1 MSGFQCEA
9 PPHSSFNS
17 RAKNRRKHATTRRA
31 HPYYLGWRR
40 LAAPMPAALLTNRSL
55 SEPPSVLIVGAGIAG
70 LALGRA
76 LRARGIS
83 AEIIERTTAWTP
95 AGTGI
100 YLPANGVRAL
110 QSLGLGDGVTSRSVR
125 MTYQRILDNRGR
137 LLAEVDL
144 DAVWGAIGPMRRD
157 ATRRL
162 APPSMEPAACR
173 FASATVT
180 ALTESH
186 DAVTVVFDD
195 GVRRE
200 RRRRRRG
207 WCALDDPPTRLRA
220 YAATCRSGQLAV
232 SLGAHPRHHRWTVML
247 ARRRAFLTAFLHG
260 GLASYGPD
268 VRAHR
273 KAESDIASLRSLF
286 LDFAP
291 PVGAI
296 LDRLV
301 NADAVHF
308 APIEEMTVEPSVTG
322 RIVLIGD
329 AAHATSPNM
338 AQGACMALEDALVL
352 SEMLASGGRV
362 GDRLLAFSERRAAN
376 PVGAATHASAG
387 SRPVASCV
395 PEKHR
400 SALVGS
406 AHVSQRLSTV
416 VLGTAQPLP
425 VALRATPALS
435 LWRVRQVQR
444 HQHHGP
450 VDGAEPVRRAF
461 GHHDEV
467 TLRDAA

>member
-1 MSGFQCEA
+1 
-9 PPHSSFNS
+9 
-17 RAKNRRKHATTRRA
+17 
-31 HPYYLGWRR
+31 
-40 LAAPMPAALLTNRSL
+40 MPAALLTNRSL

-110 QSLGLGDGVTSRSVR
+110 QSLGIGDAVTSRSVR

-144 DAVWGAIGPMRRD
+144 DAVWGAVGPCVGMRRAD
-157 ATRRL
+157 LHSMLLDGAHGVPLRL
-162 APPSMEPAACR
+162 GT
-173 FASATVT
+173 TVT

-195 GVRRE
+195 GVQREYDVVVGADGVHSTIRRLAF
-200 RRRRRRG
+200 G
-207 WCALDDPPTRLRA
+207 STPPN
-220 YAATCRSGQLAV
+220 YVGQV
-232 SLGAHPRHHRWTVML
+232 SWRFLSEHTHGITNWTVML
-247 ARRRAFLTAFLHG
+247 DRRRAFLTVPVPG
-260 GLASYGPD
+260 GLYCYADLTCERIERASDLTP
-268 VRAHR
+268 
-273 KAESDIASLRSLF
+273 LRSLF
-286 LDFAP
+286 LDFAA

-296 LDRLV
+296 LDRLG

-308 APIEEMTVEPSVTG
+308 APIEEVTVEPSVTG

-362 GDRLLAFSERRAAN
+362 ADQLLAFSERRRARIRW
-376 PVGAATHASAG
+376 VQQRTHRRDRVRSLPASLRNIAL
-387 SRPVASCV
+387 
-395 PEKHR
+395 R
-400 SALVGS
+400 SA
-406 AHVSQRLSTV
+406 AARMYRNDY
-416 VLGTAQPLP
+416 QPLF
-425 VALRATPALS
+425 S
-435 LWRVRQVQR
+435 
-444 HQHHGP
+444 
-450 VDGAEPVRRAF
+450 EP
-461 GHHDEV
+461 
-467 TLRDAA
+467 